1 MKTTKEQIKN
11 RLRVTDL
18 LPRIVCVLI
27 AVILWLY
34 VMSNESPDYERTFS
48 GVNVGIENTAL
59 LMSQSDLSVMSGA
72 TSYVDITVTGKRGNV
87 VSYSLE
93 DIVASVD
100 VATVTEGGKH
110 QLPVSV
116 TVPEGCVIKSV
127 HPSTVEVYVDE
138 ISTKALPVK
147 VNIKSVQYDR
157 TISLGAITP
166 DVSAVTISGP
176 VSVIETAKDAVVD
189 LELGTITKS
198 MHARGEIK
206 IVSADGAEIINPYL
220 VVSQS
225 SVGVTVPVYVEKEI
239 PITVDMKYGHLTTD
253 NSVITITPKKIT
265 VRADPTLLDGVVSL
279 SVATLDETK
288 LGDDTT
294 QIVSINL
301 PDGVENVSGSDVAS
315 ISIRHRGTV
324 KKSVA
329 VSNIKL
335 SNPNNLAYTVIG
347 DSVNVT
353 FRAPSVLAES
363 IKAED
368 IEVVGELNYSGISGI
383 VQVPLSVVIPSK
395 YSSGVYAIGDYTL
408 TVNIG
413 Q

>member
-1 MKTTKEQIKN
+1 MKTTKEAIKK
-11 RLRVTDL
+11 RLRVSDL
-18 LPRIVCVLI
+18 LPRIVCVVI
-27 AVILWLY
+27 ATVLWLY
-34 VMSNESPDYERTFS
+34 VMSNNSPDYERTFS
-48 GVNVGIENTAL
+48 GVNVGIENSAI
-59 LMSQSDLSVMSGA
+59 LMSQSDLSVMSGGSA
-72 TSYVDITVTGKRGNV
+72 YVDITVTGKRGDV
-87 VSYSLE
+87 VSYSLD
-93 DIVASVD
+93 DIIASVD
-100 VATVTEGGKH
+100 VAKVTEGGKH

-138 ISTKALPVK
+138 ISTKAVPVR

-157 TISLGAITP
+157 AISLGAITP
-166 DVSAVTISGP
+166 DVSAVTVSGP
-176 VSVIETAKDAVVD
+176 VSVIEMAKEAVVD

-206 IVSADGAEIINPYL
+206 IVSEDGAQIVNPYL

-225 SVGVTVPVYVEKEI
+225 SVGVSVPVYLEKEL
-239 PITVDMKYGHLTTD
+239 PITVDMKHGYLTHD
-253 NSVITITPKKIT
+253 NSIVTITPKKIV

-301 PDGVENVSGSDVAS
+301 PDCIENVSGSETATFTL
-315 ISIRHRGTV
+315 RHRGTS

-329 VSNIKL
+329 VSNIRL

-347 DSVNVT
+347 DSVNIT

-363 IKAED
+363 IKPEEL
-368 IEVVGELNYSGISGI
+368 EVYGELNYSGISGI
-383 VQVPLSVVIPSK
+383 VQVPLTVVIPNK
-395 YSSGVYAIGDYTL
+395 YSSSVYAIGDYTL